1 MAVTMAEISK
11 LRTMTGAGM
20 MDCKNALIEAE
31 NDFDKAIEII
41 RKKGQAVAAKRS
53 DREASEGCVLAGEK
67 DGFAAVLALKCE
79 TDFVA
84 KNADFIALT
93 QSILDKAIAE
103 KPESLDAL
111 KALTFTA
118 DGRTI
123 ADLVTERSGI
133 TGEKLELDYY
143 EFVNGGTVT
152 TYIHPGNKLA
162 TIVAFAENDAE
173 YETIHGVAMHI
184 AAMSPVAID
193 ESAVPQKIKDNELAV
208 AIEKTKTELV
218 AKEVEVAL
226 KKAGINPAHVDSDDH
241 IESNMAKGW
250 ITAEDA
256 AKAREIKSTVVAE
269 KSASLPEQK
278 VNSIAAGRMA
288 KFFKEY
294 TLLEQKYEGGGEE
307 AGKTTVKELL
317 AKKHL
322 TCVAFKRVTLNQE

>member
-20 MDCKNALIEAE
+20 MDCKNALVEAE
-31 NDFDKAIEII
+31 NDFEKAIEII

-53 DREASEGCVLAGEK
+53 DREASEGCVLAAAK

-84 KNADFIALT
+84 KNADFVALT
-93 QSILDKAIAE
+93 QSILDVAMAE
-103 KPESLDAL
+103 KPANTEALGAL
-111 KALTFTA
+111 KIGGKAISEL
-118 DGRTI
+118 I
-123 ADLVTERSGI
+123 VERIGV
-133 TGEKLELDYY
+133 TGEKMELDFY
-143 EFVNGGTVT
+143 EFVQGGTT
-152 TYIHPGNKLA
+152 AFYIHPGNKLA
-162 TIVAFAENDAE
+162 TLVAFAEENAE

-193 ESAVPQKIKDNELAV
+193 ESAIPQKVKDNELAV
-208 AIEKTKTELV
+208 AIEKTKIELV
-218 AKEVEVAL
+218 SKEVEVAL
-226 KKAGINPAHVDSDDH
+226 KKAGINPAHVDSEEH

-256 AKAREIKSTVVAE
+256 AKAREIKTTVVAE
-269 KSASLPEQK
+269 KTATLPEQK
-278 VNSIAAGRMA
+278 VNNIAAGRMA
-288 KFFKEY
+288 KFYKEY
-294 TLLEQKYEGGGEE
+294 TLVEQKYEGGGEE

-322 TCVAFKRVTLNQE
+322 TCIAFKRVTLNQE

>member
-41 RKKGQAVAAKRS
+41 RKKGQATAAKRS
-53 DREASEGCVLAGEK
+53 DREASEGCVLGAAVE
-67 DGFAAVLALKCE
+67 GFAALIALKCE

-93 QSILDKAIAE
+93 KSILDTAMAAKA
-103 KPESLDAL
+103 KSLDEVKSLAI
-111 KALTFTA
+111 
-118 DGRTI
+118 DGRTV
-123 ADLVTERSGI
+123 AELVTDRSGI
-133 TGEKLELDYY
+133 TGEKMELDYY
-143 EFVNGGTVT
+143 ECVEGGSTAA
-152 TYIHPGNKLA
+152 YIHPGNKLVSL
-162 TIVAFAENDAE
+162 VAFAEKDAE
-173 YETIHGVAMHI
+173 YETLRGVAMHI

-193 ESAVPQKIKDNELAV
+193 ESTVPQKIKDNELAV
-208 AIEKTKTELV
+208 AIEKTKMELV

-226 KKAGINPAHVDSDDH
+226 KKAGINPAHVDSEDH

-256 AKAREIKSTVVAE
+256 AKAREIKTTVTAE

-307 AGKTTVKELL
+307 AGKITVKELL
-317 AKKHL
+317 AKKHF

>member
-93 QSILDKAIAE
+93 QSILDKALAE
-103 KPESLDAL
+103 KPESLEAL
-111 KALTFTA
+111 KAITITD

-123 ADLVTERSGI
+123 GDLVTERSGI

-143 EFVNGGTVT
+143 EFVKGGTVT
-152 TYIHPGNKLA
+152 AYIHPGNKLA

-193 ESAVPQKIKDNELAV
+193 ESAVPQKVKDNELAV

-226 KKAGINPAHVDSDDH
+226 KKAGINPAHVDSEDH

-256 AKAREIKSTVVAE
+256 AKAREIKETVTAE

-278 VNSIAAGRMA
+278 VNSIAAGRLA

-294 TLLEQKYEGGGEE
+294 TLVEQKYEGGGEE

-322 TCVAFKRVTLNQE
+322 TCTGFKRVTLNQE

>member
-1 MAVTMAEISK
+1 MAVTMADISK

-53 DREASEGCVLAGEK
+53 DREASEGCVLAAAQ

-93 QSILDKAIAE
+93 KQILDAAMAA
-103 KPESLDAL
+103 KPASKDDLAAL
-111 KALTFTA
+111 NI

-123 ADLVTERSGI
+123 AEMITDRSGV
-133 TGEKLELDYY
+133 TGEKMELDMY
-143 EFVNGGTVT
+143 EFVTGGSTVA
-152 TYIHPGNKLA
+152 YIHPGNKLA
-162 TIVAFAENDAE
+162 TIVAFAQENVE
-173 YETIHGVAMHI
+173 YNFARGVAMHI

-193 ESAVPQKIKDNELAV
+193 ESAVPQKVKDNELAV

-226 KKAGINPAHVDSDDH
+226 KKAGINPAHVDSEAH

-250 ITAEDA
+250 ITAEVA
-256 AKAREIKSTVVAE
+256 AKAREIIETVTAE
-269 KSASLPEQK
+269 KSATLPEQK
-278 VNSIAAGRMA
+278 VNNIAAGRMA

-294 TLLEQKYEGGGEE
+294 TLLEQKYEGGGDE
-307 AGKTTVKELL
+307 AGKITVKELL
-317 AKKHL
+317 AKKQL
-322 TCVAFKRVTLNQE
+322 SCVAFKRVTLNQE

>member
-20 MDCKNALIEAE
+20 MDCKNALTEAAS
-31 NDFDKAIEII
+31 DFDKAIEII
-41 RKKGQAVAAKRS
+41 RKKGQATAAKRS
-53 DREASEGCVLAGEK
+53 DREASEGCVLGAAVE
-67 DGFAAVLALKCE
+67 GFAALIALKCE

-93 QSILDKAIAE
+93 KSVLDIAIAS
-103 KPESLDAL
+103 KPATLDEL
-111 KALTFTA
+111 LALTI
-118 DGRTI
+118 DGRAISEVIT
-123 ADLVTERSGI
+123 DRSGI
-133 TGEKLELDYY
+133 TGEKMELDSY
-143 EFVNGGTVT
+143 EFVQGGTT
-152 TYIHPGNKLA
+152 AAYIHPGNKLVSL
-162 TIVAFAENDAE
+162 VAFAEKDAE
-173 YETIHGVAMHI
+173 YEIIRGVAMHI

-193 ESAVPQKIKDNELAV
+193 EAAIPQKIKDNELAV
-208 AIEKTKTELV
+208 AIEKTKIELV

-226 KKAGINPAHVDSDDH
+226 KKAGINPSHVDSEDH
-241 IESNMAKGW
+241 IESNMSKGW

-256 AKAREIKSTVVAE
+256 AKAREIKTTVFAE

-278 VNSIAAGRMA
+278 VNNIAAGRMA

-317 AKKHL
+317 AKKHF

>member
-31 NDFDKAIEII
+31 NDFEKAIEII

-53 DREASEGCVLAGEK
+53 DREASEGCVLAKAEG
-67 DGFAAVLALKCE
+67 GFAAVLALKCE

-84 KNADFIALT
+84 KNADFVALT
-93 QSILDKAIAE
+93 KSFLEVALAQ
-103 KPESLDAL
+103 KPATKEELCAL
-111 KALTFTA
+111 QIGGK
-118 DGRTI
+118 TI
-123 ADLVTERSGI
+123 ADLIVERIGI
-133 TGEKLELDYY
+133 TGEKMELDYY
-143 EFVNGGTVT
+143 EFVQGGTT
-152 TYIHPGNKLA
+152 AAYIHPGNKLA
-162 TIVAFAENDAE
+162 TLVALAEENAE
-173 YETIHGVAMHI
+173 YETIRGLAMHI

-193 ESAVPQKIKDNELAV
+193 EAAVPQKLKDNELAV

-226 KKAGINPAHVDSDDH
+226 KKAGINPAHVDSENH

-250 ITAEDA
+250 ITAEEA
-256 AKAREIKSTVVAE
+256 SKAREIKETVTAE
-269 KSASLPEQK
+269 KTATLPEQK
-278 VNSIAAGRMA
+278 VNAIAAGRMA
-288 KFFKEY
+288 KFYKEY
-294 TLLEQKYEGGGEE
+294 TLVDQKYEGGSEE
-307 AGKTTVKELL
+307 AGKITVKELL

>member
-20 MDCKNALIEAE
+20 MDCKNALTEADS
-31 NDFDKAIEII
+31 DFDKAVEII

-53 DREASEGCVLAGEK
+53 DREASEGCVLAGTNG
-67 DGFAAVLALKCE
+67 GFAAALALKCE

-84 KNADFIALT
+84 KNENFVALT
-93 QSILDKAIAE
+93 QLFLDKALEAQPATQDE
-103 KPESLDAL
+103 LLAL
-111 KALTFTA
+111 VI
-118 DGRTI
+118 DGRPI
-123 ADLVTERSGI
+123 SEHITERTGV
-133 TGEKLELDYY
+133 TGEKTELDYY
-143 EFVNGGTVT
+143 EFVKGGTVT
-152 TYIHPGNKLA
+152 AYIHPGNKLA
-162 TIVAFAENDAE
+162 TIVAFAEKDAE

-193 ESAVPQKIKDNELAV
+193 ESAVPQKVKDNELEV
-208 AIEKTKTELV
+208 AIEKTKNELV

-226 KKAGINPAHVDSDDH
+226 KKAGINPAHVDSEDH

-256 AKAREIKSTVVAE
+256 AKAREIRTTVTAE
-269 KSASLPEQK
+269 KSATLPEQK
-278 VNSIAAGRMA
+278 VNNIAAGRMA

-294 TLLEQKYEGGGEE
+294 TLVEQKYEGGGED
-307 AGKTTVKELL
+307 AGKATVKELL

-322 TCVAFKRVTLNQE
+322 TCIAFKRVTLNQD